1 MNNYTS
7 TDSSRGNG
15 QISRNTQATKNNS
28 RRNRDSKQT
37 HNKETESQQ
46 SKALDEMASM
56 ANSTI

>member
-15 QISRNTQATKNNS
+15 QIPRNTQATKNNS